1 MAYKS
6 FHLEI
11 LTPEK
16 AFYSGECVS
25 LTIPIS
31 DGMLGIMAGH
41 TPLTAA
47 IHNGCVTY
55 TLPDGTKTECAVSR
69 GMVHVSESGVRLL
82 CDYAVL
88 PENIDEETERLN
100 MEEAMIAMKEK
111 QSHAEFVTTQLT
123 LAKAFN
129 NLKIK
134 EKSRNRD
141 Q

>member
-1 MAYKS
+1 MKT

-16 AFYSGECVS
+16 AFYMGECQS
-25 LTIPIS
+25 LMIPIS

-41 TPLTAA
+41 APLTAA
-47 IHNGCVTY
+47 IHNGCVSY
-55 TLPDGTKTECAVSR
+55 TLPDGSKTECAVSR
-69 GMVHVSESGVRLL
+69 GMLTVDKNGARLL

-88 PENIDEETERLN
+88 PEYIDEEEERHTI
-100 MEEAMIAMKEK
+100 EEAMIAMKEK
-111 QSHAEFVTTQLT
+111 QSYAEYVTTQLT

-134 EKSRNRD
+134 ERSKNVNT
-141 Q
+141 

>member
-1 MAYKS
+1 MKT

-16 AFYSGECVS
+16 QFFVGECISIV
-25 LTIPIS
+25 IPIS

-47 IHNGCVTY
+47 IDNGYVSFTQA
-55 TLPDGTKTECAVSR
+55 DGNKTECSVSR
-69 GMVHVSESGVRLL
+69 GILTFDKKGACLL

-88 PENIDEETERLN
+88 PDNIDEEKERLEI
-100 MEEAMIAMKEK
+100 EESMMALKEK
-111 QSHAEFVTTQLT
+111 QSHAEYVATQLT

-134 EKSRNRD
+134 ERSKENYNNV
-141 Q
+141 